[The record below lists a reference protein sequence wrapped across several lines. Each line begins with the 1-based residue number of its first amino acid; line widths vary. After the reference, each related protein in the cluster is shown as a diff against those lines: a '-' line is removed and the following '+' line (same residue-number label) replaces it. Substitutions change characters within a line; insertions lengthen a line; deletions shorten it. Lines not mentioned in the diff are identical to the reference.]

1 MLFIEQLTCFRSILL
16 RRHYVIDVK
25 IQVAHRGWPQIKLK
39 EGLDLGE
46 SLADAKNPESG

>member
-1 MLFIEQLTCFRSILL
+1 
-16 RRHYVIDVK
+16 VNDVK